1 MLWVTSMLVS
11 HPNNSIL
18 MDRLGEDTVT
28 VAMEVGTS
36 GTLTIGVFVS
46 PVTGIAPGAVDV
58 ATTGV
63 GLLTAITTGVG
74 ETIDGVF
81 VGGRNG
87 VGGE

>member
-11 HPNNSIL
+11 HPNNSIPT
-18 MDRLGEDTVT
+18 DRLGEDKVM
-28 VAMEVGTS
+28 VAVDEGTS
-36 GTLTIGVFVS
+36 VTITIGVFVI
-46 PVTGIAPGAVDV
+46 PVTGISPMVDV
-58 ATTGV
+58 AITGV
-63 GLLTAITTGVG
+63 GLLTPITTGVG